1 MNLCEHCYKHVGKLD
16 VEHRTILSGGRFVCS
31 IIILSQLT
39 GIKLMV
45 LKYIL
50 CYWRRFAAELSPFPL
65 SLALWYCNKY
75 FSMRTLS
82 ELWDLFCSAFFCES
96 AIFLTI
102 SMDLIYFS
110 GFEVQCR
117 REQPHGFFC
126 SSFTQFQ
133 KLFSYAI
140 YDMDRESGNVLLAS
154 LKSFIAWDLIIE
166 ECSCTSE
173 RKTFYHHTSYSLCFF
188 LFISSR

>member
-1 MNLCEHCYKHVGKLD
+1 
-16 VEHRTILSGGRFVCS
+16 
-31 IIILSQLT
+31 
-39 GIKLMV
+39 
-45 LKYIL
+45 
-50 CYWRRFAAELSPFPL
+50 
-65 SLALWYCNKY
+65 
-75 FSMRTLS
+75 MRTLS
-82 ELWDLFCSAFFCES
+82 KLWDLFCSAFFCES
-96 AIFLTI
+96 AIFQSLTI

-110 GFEVQCR
+110 GFEVQCWR
-117 REQPHGFFC
+117 KQPHGFC
-126 SSFTQFQ
+126 SPFTQFQ

-188 LFISSR
+188 PLYFFSVKFPWHHIFKVFSCWLLGSVWNFPSMHFTFVEMMGKTTIETFSCDFLIEIIRNHTLN